1 MAVTYRA
8 RVLSPV
14 SSDEVRLIDDA
25 VVVIDDDGRLQTVAP
40 WAGGGCDADLRP
52 HLLVPGF
59 VDAHV
64 HFPQTRAVGSASG
77 PLLTWL
83 NESIFP
89 EEARFADAS
98 HAQQVAVEFCQALA
112 SSGTTFALVYG
123 SVHASASEILLNTMD
138 AAGLRGLVGPVWMD
152 TECPEALRVP
162 FERAVDDLEGLAERW
177 HGYDAGRLGV
187 AVITRFALSCSDDM
201 LRAASDVADRL
212 KLKLT
217 THMAETPS
225 ECQAVQA
232 RFGSRYLKVYEDH
245 GLVQPGAVFAHC
257 IHLDEREWEAFKGA
271 GAVVAHCPDSN
282 YFLGSGNMP
291 IGRVLDH
298 DIPWSVGTDVAAGR
312 SFRVP
317 RTLSF
322 AYDNARQ
329 CGADVSPRALFWQG
343 TRGGALALGE
353 ARFGALEAGLDAD
366 MSLWRVPPW
375 AESVDQLLG
384 SLLFDHDAPPAL
396 ATWVRG
402 RPVWSTL

>member
-1 MAVTYRA
+1 MTTTYRA

-14 SSDEVRLIDDA
+14 SADA
-25 VVVIDDDGRLQTVAP
+25 VRYLPDAAVVIDDDGRIVSVDP
-40 WAGGGCDADLRP
+40 WSGGACDDDLRP

-77 PLLTWL
+77 PLLQWL
-83 NESIFP
+83 EESIFP
-89 EEARFADAS
+89 EESRFADPT
-98 HAQQVAVEFCQALA
+98 HAQQVAIEFCQALA
-112 SSGTTFALVYG
+112 SSGTTYALAYG
-123 SVHASASEILLNTMD
+123 SVHPQAAETLLDTMD
-138 AAGLRGLVGPVWMD
+138 AAGLRGLVGPVLMD
-152 TECPEALRVP
+152 MACPEALQLP
-162 FERAVDDLEGLAERW
+162 TERAIPAIEELAERW
-177 HGYDAGRLGV
+177 HGHDAGRLGV
-187 AVITRFALSCSDDM
+187 AVIPRFALSCSDEL
-201 LRAASDVADRL
+201 LRGAADVATRLRL
-212 KLKLT
+212 KVT
-217 THMAETPS
+217 THLAETLA
-225 ECQAVQA
+225 ECQAVHD
-232 RFGSRYLKVYEDH
+232 RFGTDYLTAYADR
-245 GLVQPGAVFAHC
+245 GLLSQGAVFAHC
-257 IHLDEREWEAFKGA
+257 IHLSDDAWERFQEA

-291 IGRVLDH
+291 VDVLVER
-298 DIPWSVGTDVAAGR
+298 DIPWAVGTDVAAGR

-329 CGADVSPRALFWQG
+329 REQAVSPCALFWRG

-353 ARFGALEAGLDAD
+353 GRIGALDPGLEAD

-375 AESVDQLLG
+375 AETVDQLLG

-402 RPVWSTL
+402 RLVWSAV

>member
-1 MAVTYRA
+1 VTVTYRA

-14 SSDEVRLIDDA
+14 SRDEVRLIDDA
-25 VVVIDDDGRLQTVAP
+25 VIVVDDEGRLEAVGP
-40 WAGGGCDADLRP
+40 WSGGSCDADLRP

-64 HFPQTRAVGSASG
+64 HFPQTRSVGSASG

-83 NESIFP
+83 AESIFP
-89 EEARFADAS
+89 EEARFAEPS
-98 HAQQVAVEFCQALA
+98 HAQQVAVEFCHSLA
-112 SSGTTFALVYG
+112 SSGTTYALVYG

-138 AAGLRGLVGPVWMD
+138 AAGLRGLVGPVLMD
-152 TECPEALRVP
+152 TDCPVALQVP
-162 FERAVDDLEGLAERW
+162 IERAVDELEGLAERW
-177 HGYDAGRLGV
+177 HGHDAGRLGV
-187 AVITRFALSCSDDM
+187 AVIPRFALSCSDAM
-201 LRAASDVADRL
+201 LRGAADVADRL

-217 THMAETPS
+217 THLAETLA
-225 ECQAVQA
+225 ECQAVRE
-232 RFGSRYLKVYEDH
+232 RFGTDYLSAYADR
-245 GLVQPGAVFAHC
+245 GLLQVGAVFAHC
-257 IHLDEREWEAFKGA
+257 IHLSEADWSRFQGA

-291 IGRVLDH
+291 IDRVIEH
-298 DIPWSVGTDVAAGR
+298 QVEWAVGTDVAAGR

-329 CGADVSPRALFWQG
+329 RSADLSPRALFWRG

-353 ARFGALEAGLDAD
+353 ARVGAIEPGLDAD

-375 AESVDQLLG
+375 AESADQLLG

>member
-1 MAVTYRA
+1 MTVTYRA
-8 RVLSPV
+8 RVVSPLSRE
-14 SSDEVRLIDDA
+14 EVRWIDDA
-25 VVVIDDDGRLQTVAP
+25 VVVIDDEGRLQEVAP
-40 WAGGGCDADLRP
+40 WRGGSCDADLRP

-59 VDAHV
+59 VDGHI

-89 EEARFADAS
+89 EEARFADAG

-112 SSGTTFALVYG
+112 SSGTTYALIYG

-152 TECPEALRVP
+152 RDCPEALRVSV
-162 FERAVDDLEGLAERW
+162 ERTVEDLEGLAERW
-177 HGYDAGRLGV
+177 HGHDAGRLGV
-187 AVITRFALSCSDDM
+187 AVIPRFALSCSDAM

-217 THMAETPS
+217 THLAETPA
-225 ECQAVQA
+225 ECQAVYD
-232 RFGSRYLKVYEDH
+232 RFGSRYLQVYEDH
-245 GLVQPGAVFAHC
+245 GLLQPGAVFAHC
-257 IHLDEREWEAFKGA
+257 IHLDDDDWETFKGA

-291 IGRVLDH
+291 IGKVLGQEV
-298 DIPWSVGTDVAAGR
+298 PWALGTDVAAGR

-329 CGADVSPRALFWQG
+329 CAVDVSPRALFWQG

>member
-1 MAVTYRA
+1 
-8 RVLSPV
+8 
-14 SSDEVRLIDDA
+14 
-25 VVVIDDDGRLQTVAP
+25 
-40 WAGGGCDADLRP
+40 
-52 HLLVPGF
+52 
-59 VDAHV
+59 
-64 HFPQTRAVGSASG
+64 
-77 PLLTWL
+77 LLTWL

-89 EEARFADAS
+89 EEARFAEPS

-112 SSGTTFALVYG
+112 SSGTTYALVYG
-123 SVHASASEILLNTMD
+123 SVHAAASEILLNTMD
-138 AAGLRGLVGPVWMD
+138 AAGLRGLVGPVLMD
-152 TECPEALRVP
+152 TDCPAALQVP
-162 FERAVDDLEGLAERW
+162 VEQAIDEIEGLAERW
-177 HGYDAGRLGV
+177 HGHDAGRLGV
-187 AVITRFALSCSDDM
+187 AVIPRFALSCSDAM
-201 LRAASDVADRL
+201 LRGASDVADRL

-217 THMAETPS
+217 THLAETPA
-225 ECQAVQA
+225 ECQAVHD
-232 RFGSRYLKVYEDH
+232 RFGARYLKVYEDH
-245 GLVQPGAVFAHC
+245 GLVQPGSVFAHC
-257 IHLDEREWEAFKGA
+257 IHLDDQDWRQFKAA

-291 IGRVLDH
+291 IGQVLAH
-298 DIPWSVGTDVAAGR
+298 EVPWAVGTDVAAGR

-329 CGADVSPRALFWQG
+329 CDVTLPPTALFWQG